1 MLIFPGKTISQRCD
15 RLFVSSGGSVKTTI
29 KTNARFRRT
38 ERKRVRRRRQK
49 VVRDGKEHLMM
60 FVMMF
65 VSEGQIKNADWTL

>member
-1 MLIFPGKTISQRCD
+1 LIFPGKTISQRCD
-15 RLFVSSGGSVKTTI
+15 RRLFVSSGGSVKTTI

-38 ERKRVRRRRQK
+38 ERKRVSRRRQK

-65 VSEGQIKNADWTL
+65 VSEG

>member
-1 MLIFPGKTISQRCD
+1 
-15 RLFVSSGGSVKTTI
+15 TT

-38 ERKRVRRRRQK
+38 ERKRVSRRRQK